1 MKYCPN
7 CHAELPDAARFCIDC
22 GREQPPA
29 PKAKAKQVKTA
40 ATDPVDI
47 EEAQVVEEPTR
58 SKSDP
63 PPPQQ
68 EQKQKKADKPTG
80 IQWSEE
86 LLPQFRSL
94 FWQEFKDYFSRHL
107 PHREFGE
114 VEQLLRESDFGDIIG
129 STLRSQRDY
138 YSQRRNEPGWK
149 PARAELLF
157 RHTAADLLD
166 YFLIKY
172 TGPLRKVYLPERILA
187 FQTSRRESTDP
198 AQLCHAY
205 LELDLETD
213 PVYTDFVRMPTRKL
227 KNAMQYFLTA
237 SPQER
242 IYFILDQSLLGNC
255 RNGFALTDVG
265 IYWCSL
271 LNDPGAA
278 FYQDLTD
285 LRIDPTGFL
294 SINGQY
300 FDAGPALNL
309 KLCLLLAKL
318 QRMAQAAR

>member
-29 PKAKAKQVKTA
+29 PAPAAGKQKAKQPEPLT
-40 ATDPVDI
+40 I
-47 EEAQVVEEPTR
+47 EDAEVVEEPVNPDPVP
-58 SKSDP
+58 SSD
-63 PPPQQ
+63 
-68 EQKQKKADKPTG
+68 EKPGTTANSIG
-80 IQWSEE
+80 IEWGEE
-86 LLPQFRSL
+86 LLPQFRRL
-94 FWQEFKDYFSRHL
+94 FWEEFKDYFARLL
-107 PHREFGE
+107 PHRRFDE

-129 STLRSQRDY
+129 STLRSQREY
-138 YSQRRNEPGWK
+138 YSRRRTEPNWD
-149 PARAELLF
+149 PVRAELLF

-172 TGPLRKVYLPERILA
+172 TGPLRKVYLPERILG
-187 FQTSRRESTDP
+187 FQTARQADTDP
-198 AQLCHAY
+198 AHLCQAY

-227 KNAMQYFLTA
+227 KNAMQSFLTA

-265 IYWCSL
+265 IYWRSL
-271 LNDPGAA
+271 LNEAGAA
-278 FYQDLTD
+278 FYQDLAD

-294 SINGQY
+294 SINGCY

-318 QRMAQAAR
+318 RRMAQAAR